1 MFHQML
7 LGTFICVSPVTLLL
21 LYLNVLFV
29 RSVCA
34 VHVAVKDGWFPCL
47 PPDVYPCV
55 LQHLLFKWEW
65 C

>member
-1 MFHQML
+1 M
-7 LGTFICVSPVTLLL
+7 TLLL
-21 LYLNVLFV
+21 LGLYLRVLFL

-34 VHVAVKDGWFPCL
+34 VHVSVKDEWFPCI